1 MNERTNERTD
11 GQFDGWMDGWMGE
24 RMNESNGRKKKN
36 LKINFYKLYRQVAS
50 YAEALRTSL
59 SVWGKNA

>member
-1 MNERTNERTD
+1 
-11 GQFDGWMDGWMGE
+11 MDGLLHE
-24 RMNESNGRKKKN
+24 RMNESNGEK

-50 YAEALRTSL
+50 YAEALRASL